1 MMVKKSLAIAL
12 ALTLAVPCVAR
23 ADAVSDLK
31 AQLEVLQR
39 QVDALKTQLEQVST
53 QQQTQ
58 KAEQEK
64 KNQQFLATKPG
75 SGLTFVTPGGGDVTL
90 YGNLNVSFDY
100 TTKGLASSYEMG
112 GSPLGQMGWEPSISS
127 NLSYLGVRG
136 RHPLMDDLDFV
147 WQLEAGI
154 DVSATP
160 GTKNTTSNNSDAV
173 NGALFSRN
181 SFVGFAG
188 KDWGAVKIGK
198 SETPYKISTDP
209 MNPFSGMIGDYRV
222 IMGNTGGDNRVEFAT
237 RASHAIWYES
247 PNWSGV
253 SFNAM
258 YSPGQNRDDT
268 SSIVPSAEPDCTGG
282 NIPGSGALPP
292 TCNDGSYGN
301 LYSVNLA
308 YRGGP
313 LYVTT
318 AYEMHKNV
326 NRTSDLPDLN
336 PADIGDES
344 AFKVGLQYA
353 FPTNTVVGF
362 VWEKTKRKIPA
373 DLQYQ
378 NERTRNNATWLALTQ
393 AITRKRLLQCGLGIR
408 GLDSWRSGTA
418 QHNGRGQSQ
427 QLGQHVHGGLE
438 PCRRSIVDPVRRL
451 CGDAES
457 HRRALRSRRG
467 RPRSHHR
474 LSRFDPGGRIR
485 CDDRNYVELRAALF
499 RRRPPAG
506 RFGWPPVPFLDLR
519 LRSLIPSGRTGKRA
533 ERPALAP
540 NTYAQR
546 HASLMVRAHV
556 D

>member
-1 MMVKKSLAIAL
+1 MMVRKSLVFAIVCAL
-12 ALTLAVPCVAR
+12 FVPCAAR
-23 ADAVSDLK
+23 ADVVSDLK
-31 AQLEVLQR
+31 AQVDVLQR
-39 QVDALKTQLEQVST
+39 QMDALKVQLEQVST
-53 QQQTQ
+53 QLQTQ
-58 KAEQEK
+58 KSEQEK
-64 KNQQFLATKPG
+64 KNEQFVATKPG
-75 SGLTFVTPGGGDVTL
+75 SGLTFLTPGGGDVTL

-100 TTKGLASSYEMG
+100 TTKGLASSYDPG
-112 GSPLGQMGWEPSISS
+112 GSPVGQMGWQPSISS

-181 SFVGFAG
+181 SFVGFSG

-237 RASHAIWYES
+237 RAPHAIWYES
-247 PNWSGV
+247 PSWSGV
-253 SFNAM
+253 SFSAM

-268 SSIVPSAEPDCTGG
+268 SSIVPSAEPDCAGG

-301 LYSVNLA
+301 LYSVNLG

-344 AFKVGLQYA
+344 AFKIGVQYGFA
-353 FPTNTVVGF
+353 TNTVIGF

-373 DLQYQ
+373 DLEYQ
-378 NERTRNNATWLALTQ
+378 NERTRNNATWLAVTQ
-393 AITRKRLLQCGLGIR
+393 AITER
-408 GLDSWRSGTA
+408 DSFSVGWAYAGSTPGDPG
-418 QHNGRGQSQ
+418 QHNTT
-427 QLGQHVHGGLE
+427 GGAN
-438 PCRRSIVDPVRRL
+438 PNNSANMYTAAWNHAVD
-451 CGDAES
+451 
-457 HRRALRSRRG
+457 
-467 RPRSHHR
+467 
-474 LSRFDPGGRIR
+474 
-485 CDDRNYVELRAALF
+485 
-499 RRRPPAG
+499 
-506 RFGWPPVPFLDLR
+506 
-519 LRSLIPSGRTGKRA
+519 RSLTLYADYAATLNHNDAHYDLGAGGHGVTTDCHDSTPEAAFDATTGTTS
-533 ERPALAP
+533 
-540 NTYAQR
+540 NTGPHCFAGGHLQGISVGLQYR
-546 HASLMVRAHV
+546 F
-556 D
+556 